1 MLNARDAAAYLA
13 TTSGRLANMRYLGV
27 GPDYCRIGAAIRY
40 RVSALDA
47 YIEANTV
54 KAVA

>member
-1 MLNARDAAAYLA
+1 MLNAADAAAYLA
-13 TTSGRLANMRYLGV
+13 TTPGRLSNMRYLGV
-27 GPDYCRIGAAIRY
+27 GPDFVRMNTAIRY

-54 KAVA
+54 KSG